1 MYDLIGGSELPWLVE
16 VQKVVNLCLI
26 EVQRA
31 VYLGWLDTESGLP
44 WLAEVQTTKS
54 GLPRL
59 VEAQAWFTLVGR
71 DLGSDSH

>member
-1 MYDLIGGSELPWLVE
+1 MYDLIKQGVNYLGWLRYRKWLPW
-16 VQKVVNLCLI
+16 LI